1 MSFKYRFILSFVTLE
16 VFFILLIVS
25 FNFNLI
31 TNSSKQL
38 ISEKTDS
45 NISFLKNLIVIPLS
59 IYDLA
64 TLDNITENTA
74 NLKYIDSIII
84 LDSRNNIVSS
94 KFKFKYKS
102 IEEILEIKSNENLS
116 SDEDE
121 YELRY
126 EEFKEDDTY
135 IGSMYVIFDNSK
147 NKTFLNETKNNNIL
161 IILIEIF
168 ISSILA
174 FVVGNKL
181 NNKLINLSEV
191 AKNIGKNKEIK
202 IPYLELN
209 DEIGV
214 LSKSLNQM
222 QINLVNRNKDLKKLT
237 KDLVNQKFELIETQ
251 KYKDSFFAN
260 ISHELR
266 TPLNS
271 INILSSIM
279 INNKKG
285 NLDEIQIKNLT
296 IINDCGKK
304 LLDLINDIMDIS
316 KIEAGEVIINSQ
328 PFDFDKSI
336 NKIYEMFLTQI
347 EKKGLEFIFKKDPS
361 IEFITNDEKL
371 IGQILINLLSNAI
384 KFTNKGEIEFII
396 NDKNEYIEFIVRDE
410 GIGISNDKFDYIFE
424 RFKQVDGSINRK
436 YGGTGL
442 GLAICKELTSILS
455 GKISVK
461 SELEKGSEFTVLIKK
476 NIDKQDS
483 NLPQITKYVDKKI
496 SPIKTEKFEEKKNKN
511 IIILNNDPMYYFEI
525 VLKLKKKFFVVKQIS
540 SFENLLLEL
549 ENGKTSYDKI
559 IIDLDLIKV
568 PNLKEFLKMKKNNL
582 FIATSDIDK
591 LDEDLKN
598 SNQVI
603 IEKIKKEKFLETLQY
618 NFS

>member
-16 VFFILLIVS
+16 VFFFLLIIT
-25 FNFNLI
+25 FNFNVI
-31 TNSSKQL
+31 TKSSKQL
-38 ISEKTDS
+38 ISEKIDS
-45 NISFLKNLIVIPLS
+45 NISFLKNLIIIPLS

-74 NLKYIDSIII
+74 NLKYINSIII
-84 LDSRNNIVSS
+84 LDSKNNIVSS
-94 KFKFKYKS
+94 KFRFKYKS

-116 SDEDE
+116 SDEYE

-135 IGSMYVIFDNSK
+135 IGSMYVIFDHSENRI
-147 NKTFLNETKNNNIL
+147 FLNETKNNNIL

-174 FVVGNKL
+174 FIIGNKL

-191 AKNIGKNKEIK
+191 ARNIGKHKEIK
-202 IPYLELN
+202 IPYLKLN

-222 QINLVNRNKDLKKLT
+222 QINLENRNKDLKNLT
-237 KDLVNQKFELIETQ
+237 KDLVNQKIELIETQ

-260 ISHELR
+260 ISHELK

-316 KIEAGEVIINSQ
+316 KIEAGEVIINSRA
-328 PFDFDKSI
+328 FDFDKSI
-336 NKIYEMFLTQI
+336 NKIYEMFLIQI
-347 EKKGLEFIFKKDPS
+347 EKKGLEFIFKKDVL
-361 IEFITNDEKL
+361 IEFIINDEKL

-384 KFTNKGEIEFII
+384 KFTNKGKIEFII

-436 YGGTGL
+436 YAGTGL

-483 NLPQITKYVDKKI
+483 NLPQITKYIDKKI

-525 VLKLKKKFFVVKQIS
+525 VLKLKKKFFVVKQIT

-559 IIDLDLIKV
+559 VIDLDFINEH
-568 PNLKEFLKMKKNNL
+568 NLKDFLKMKKNNL

-591 LDEDLKN
+591 VDEDLKN
-598 SNQVI
+598 SIQVI
-603 IEKIKKEKFLETLQY
+603 IEKTKKEKFVETLWEC
-618 NFS
+618 

>member
-1 MSFKYRFILSFVTLE
+1 MSFKYKFILSFVTLE
-16 VFFILLIVS
+16 IFFILLIIT
-25 FNFNLI
+25 FNFNVI

-38 ISEKTDS
+38 ISEKIDL
-45 NISFLKNLIVIPLS
+45 NISFLKNLIIIPLS

-74 NLKYIDSIII
+74 NLKYINSIII
-84 LDSRNNIVSS
+84 LDSKNNIVSS
-94 KFKFKYKS
+94 KFRFKYKS

-116 SDEDE
+116 SDEYE

-126 EEFKEDDTY
+126 EEFKEEDAY
-135 IGSMYVIFDNSK
+135 IGSMYVIFDHSK
-147 NKTFLNETKNNNIL
+147 NRVFLNETKNNNIL

-174 FVVGNKL
+174 FIVGNKL
-181 NNKLINLSEV
+181 NKKLINLSEV

-209 DEIGV
+209 DEIGI

-222 QINLVNRNKDLKKLT
+222 HINLENRNKDLKNLT
-237 KDLVNQKFELIETQ
+237 KDLVNQKIELIETQ

-260 ISHELR
+260 ISHELK

-316 KIEAGEVIINSQ
+316 KIEAAEVIINSRA
-328 PFDFDKSI
+328 FDFDKSI
-336 NKIYEMFLTQI
+336 NKIYEMFLIQI
-347 EKKGLEFIFKKDPS
+347 EKKGLEFIFKKDVL
-361 IEFITNDEKL
+361 IEFIINDEKL

-384 KFTNKGEIEFII
+384 KFTNKGKIEFII

-410 GIGISNDKFDYIFE
+410 GIGISNDKLDYIFE

-436 YGGTGL
+436 YAGTGL

-483 NLPQITKYVDKKI
+483 NLPQITKYIDKKI

-525 VLKLKKKFFVVKQIS
+525 VLKLKKKFFVVKQIT

-559 IIDLDLIKV
+559 VIDLDFINEH
-568 PNLKEFLKMKKNNL
+568 NLKDFLKMKKNNL

-591 LDEDLKN
+591 VDEDLKN
-598 SNQVI
+598 SIQVI
-603 IEKIKKEKFLETLQY
+603 IEKTKKEKFVETL
-618 NFS
+618 FS

>member
-1 MSFKYRFILSFVTLE
+1 MSFKYKFILSFVTLE
-16 VFFILLIVS
+16 IFFILLIIT
-25 FNFNLI
+25 FNFNVI

-38 ISEKTDS
+38 ISEKIDL
-45 NISFLKNLIVIPLS
+45 NISFLKNLIIIPLS

-74 NLKYIDSIII
+74 NLKYINSIII
-84 LDSRNNIVSS
+84 LDSKNNIVSS
-94 KFKFKYKS
+94 KFRFKYKS

-116 SDEDE
+116 SDEYE

-126 EEFKEDDTY
+126 EEFKEEDAY
-135 IGSMYVIFDNSK
+135 IGSMYVIFDHSK
-147 NKTFLNETKNNNIL
+147 NRVFLNETKNNNIL

-174 FVVGNKL
+174 FIVGNKL
-181 NNKLINLSEV
+181 NKKLINLSEV

-209 DEIGV
+209 DEIGI

-222 QINLVNRNKDLKKLT
+222 HINLENRNKDLKNLT
-237 KDLVNQKFELIETQ
+237 KDLVNQKNELIETQ

-260 ISHELR
+260 ISHELK

-316 KIEAGEVIINSQ
+316 KIEAGEVIINSRA
-328 PFDFDKSI
+328 FDFDKSI
-336 NKIYEMFLTQI
+336 NKIYEMFLIQI
-347 EKKGLEFIFKKDPS
+347 EKKGLEFIFKKDVL
-361 IEFITNDEKL
+361 IEFIINDEKL

-384 KFTNKGEIEFII
+384 KFTNKGKIEFII

-442 GLAICKELTSILS
+442 GLAICKELTTILF

-461 SELEKGSEFTVLIKK
+461 SELDKGSEFTVLIKK

-483 NLPQITKYVDKKI
+483 NLPQITKYIDKKI

-525 VLKLKKKFFVVKQIS
+525 VLKLKKKFFVVKQIT

-559 IIDLDLIKV
+559 VIDLDFINEH
-568 PNLKEFLKMKKNNL
+568 NLKDFLKMKKNNL

-591 LDEDLKN
+591 VDEDLKN
-598 SNQVI
+598 SIQVI
-603 IEKIKKEKFLETLQY
+603 IEKTKKEKFVETL
-618 NFS
+618 FS

>member
-1 MSFKYRFILSFVTLE
+1 
-16 VFFILLIVS
+16 LLIIT
-25 FNFNLI
+25 FNFNVI

-38 ISEKTDS
+38 INEKIDS
-45 NISFLKNLIVIPLS
+45 NISFLKNLIIIPLS

-74 NLKYIDSIII
+74 NLKYINSIII
-84 LDSRNNIVSS
+84 LDSKNNIVSS
-94 KFKFKYKS
+94 KFRFKYKS
-102 IEEILEIKSNENLS
+102 IKEILEIKSNENLS
-116 SDEDE
+116 SDE

-126 EEFKEDDTY
+126 EEFKEDDAY
-135 IGSMYVIFDNSK
+135 IGSMYVIFDHSK
-147 NKTFLNETKNNNIL
+147 NRVFLNETKNNNIL

-174 FVVGNKL
+174 FIVGNKL
-181 NNKLINLSEV
+181 NKKLINLSEV

-209 DEIGV
+209 DEIGI

-222 QINLVNRNKDLKKLT
+222 HINLENRNKDLKNLT
-237 KDLVNQKFELIETQ
+237 KDLVNQKIELIETQ

-316 KIEAGEVIINSQ
+316 KIEAGEVIINSRA
-328 PFDFDKSI
+328 FDFDKSI
-336 NKIYEMFLTQI
+336 NKIYEMFLIQI
-347 EKKGLEFIFKKDPS
+347 EKKGLEFIFKKDVL
-361 IEFITNDEKL
+361 IEFIINDEKL

-384 KFTNKGEIEFII
+384 KFTNKGKIEFII

-442 GLAICKELTSILS
+442 GLAICKELTTILF

-461 SELEKGSEFTVLIKK
+461 SELDKGSEFTVLIKK

-483 NLPQITKYVDKKI
+483 NLPKITKKIYKKI

-525 VLKLKKKFFVVKQIS
+525 VLKLKKKFFVVKQIT

-549 ENGKTSYDKI
+549 ENEKMSYDKI
-559 IIDLDLIKV
+559 VIDLDFINEH
-568 PNLKEFLKMKKNNL
+568 NLKEFLKMKKNNL

-603 IEKIKKEKFLETLQY
+603 IEKTKKEKFLETLQY

>member
-1 MSFKYRFILSFVTLE
+1 MSFKYKFILSFVTLE
-16 VFFILLIVS
+16 IFFILLIIT
-25 FNFNLI
+25 FNFNVI

-38 ISEKTDS
+38 INEKIDS
-45 NISFLKNLIVIPLS
+45 NISFLKNLIIIPLS

-74 NLKYIDSIII
+74 NLKYINSIII
-84 LDSRNNIVSS
+84 LDSKNNIVSS
-94 KFKFKYKS
+94 KFRFKYKS

-116 SDEDE
+116 SDE

-126 EEFKEDDTY
+126 EEFKEDDAY
-135 IGSMYVIFDNSK
+135 IGSMYVIFDHSK
-147 NKTFLNETKNNNIL
+147 NRVFLNETKNNNIL

-174 FVVGNKL
+174 FIVGNKL
-181 NNKLINLSEV
+181 NKKLINLSEV

-209 DEIGV
+209 DEIGI

-222 QINLVNRNKDLKKLT
+222 HINLENRNKDLKNLT
-237 KDLVNQKFELIETQ
+237 KDLVNQKNELIETQ

-260 ISHELR
+260 ISHELK

-316 KIEAGEVIINSQ
+316 KIEAGEVIINSRA
-328 PFDFDKSI
+328 FDFDKSI
-336 NKIYEMFLTQI
+336 NKIYEMFLIQI
-347 EKKGLEFIFKKDPS
+347 EKKGLEFIFKKDVL
-361 IEFITNDEKL
+361 IEFIINDEKL

-384 KFTNKGEIEFII
+384 KFTNKGKIEFII

-442 GLAICKELTSILS
+442 GLAICKELTTILF

-461 SELEKGSEFTVLIKK
+461 SELDKGSEFTVLIKK

-483 NLPQITKYVDKKI
+483 NLPQITKYIDKKI

-525 VLKLKKKFFVVKQIS
+525 VLKLKKKFFVVKQIT

-559 IIDLDLIKV
+559 VIDLDFINEH
-568 PNLKEFLKMKKNNL
+568 NLKDFLKMKKNNL

-591 LDEDLKN
+591 VDEDLKN
-598 SNQVI
+598 SIQVI
-603 IEKIKKEKFLETLQY
+603 IEKTKKEKFVETL
-618 NFS
+618 FS

>member
-1 MSFKYRFILSFVTLE
+1 MSFRYKFILSFVTLE
-16 VFFILLIVS
+16 IFFILLIVS
-25 FNFNLI
+25 FNSNVI

-38 ISEKTDS
+38 ISEKIDS
-45 NISFLKNLIVIPLS
+45 NISFLENLIVIPLS

-74 NLKYIDSIII
+74 NLKYINSIII
-84 LDSRNNIVSS
+84 LDSENNIVSS

-102 IEEILEIKSNENLS
+102 IEEILEIKSNKNLS
-116 SDEDE
+116 SREDE

-126 EEFKEDDTY
+126 EEFKEDGVY
-135 IGSMYVIFDNSK
+135 LGSMYVIFDHSK
-147 NKTFLNETKNNNIL
+147 NRIFLNETKNNNII
-161 IILIEIF
+161 IILIEIL
-168 ISSILA
+168 ISTILA
-174 FVVGNKL
+174 FIVGSKL

-191 AKNIGKNKEIK
+191 ARNIGKNKKIK

-209 DEIGV
+209 DEIGI

-222 QINLVNRNKDLKKLT
+222 QIDLENRNKDLKNLT

-260 ISHELR
+260 MNHELK

-285 NLDEIQIKNLT
+285 NLNETQTKNLT

-304 LLDLINDIMDIS
+304 LIDLINDIMDIS
-316 KIEAGEVIINSQ
+316 KIEAGEIIINSH
-328 PFDFDKSI
+328 PFDLNKSMT
-336 NKIYEMFLTQI
+336 KIYEMFLIQI
-347 EKKGLEFIFKKDPS
+347 EKKGLEFIFKNDVS
-361 IEFITNDEKL
+361 IISITNDEKL

-384 KFTNKGEIEFII
+384 KFTHQGRIEFII
-396 NDKNEYIEFIVRDE
+396 NDKNEFIEFIVRDE
-410 GIGISNDKFDYIFE
+410 GIGIENDKLEYVFE

-442 GLAICKELTSILS
+442 GLAICKELVTILS

-461 SELEKGSEFTVLIKK
+461 SEIKKGSEFTVLIKK
-476 NIDKQDS
+476 HIDKQ
-483 NLPQITKYVDKKI
+483 NTKVTYSEKKEDKKI
-496 SPIKTEKFEEKKNKN
+496 TPKKIDNFEKKEHKD

-525 VLKLKKKFFVVKQIS
+525 VLKLKKKSFIVKQIS
-540 SFENLLLEL
+540 SFDSLMQEL
-549 ENGKTSYDKI
+549 ENGKKSYDKI
-559 IIDLDLIKV
+559 IIDLDFINQT
-568 PNLKEFLKMKKNNL
+568 NLKEFLKMKKNNL
-582 FIATSDIDK
+582 LILTSHIEK

-598 SNQVI
+598 SIEII
-603 IEKIKKEKFLETLQY
+603 IEKSQKEKLIENLDL
-618 NFS
+618 

>member
-1 MSFKYRFILSFVTLE
+1 MSFKYKFILSFVTLE
-16 VFFILLIVS
+16 IFFILLIIT
-25 FNFNLI
+25 FNFNVI

-38 ISEKTDS
+38 INEKIDS
-45 NISFLKNLIVIPLS
+45 NISFLKNLIIIPLS

-74 NLKYIDSIII
+74 NLKYINSIII
-84 LDSRNNIVSS
+84 LDSKNNIVSS
-94 KFKFKYKS
+94 KFRFKYKS

-116 SDEDE
+116 SDE

-126 EEFKEDDTY
+126 EEFKEDDAY
-135 IGSMYVIFDNSK
+135 IGSMYVIFDHSK
-147 NKTFLNETKNNNIL
+147 NRVFLNETKNNNIL

-174 FVVGNKL
+174 FIVGNKL
-181 NNKLINLSEV
+181 NKKLINLSEV

-209 DEIGV
+209 DEIGI

-222 QINLVNRNKDLKKLT
+222 HINLENRNKDLKNLT
-237 KDLVNQKFELIETQ
+237 KDLVNQKNELIETQ

-260 ISHELR
+260 ISHELK

-304 LLDLINDIMDIS
+304 LLDLINDIVDIS
-316 KIEAGEVIINSQ
+316 KIEAGEVIINSRA
-328 PFDFDKSI
+328 FDFDKSI
-336 NKIYEMFLTQI
+336 NKIYEMFLIQI
-347 EKKGLEFIFKKDPS
+347 EKKGLEFIFKKDVL
-361 IEFITNDEKL
+361 IEFIINDEKL

-384 KFTNKGEIEFII
+384 KFTNKGKIEFII

-410 GIGISNDKFDYIFE
+410 GIGISNDKLDYIFE

-436 YGGTGL
+436 YAGTGL

-483 NLPQITKYVDKKI
+483 NLPQITKYIDKKI

-525 VLKLKKKFFVVKQIS
+525 VLKLKKKFFVVKQIT

-559 IIDLDLIKV
+559 VIDLDFINEH
-568 PNLKEFLKMKKNNL
+568 NLKDFLKMKKNNL

-591 LDEDLKN
+591 VDEDLKN
-598 SNQVI
+598 SIQVI
-603 IEKIKKEKFLETLQY
+603 IEKTKKEKFVETLWEC
-618 NFS
+618 

>member
-1 MSFKYRFILSFVTLE
+1 MSFKYKFILSFVTLE
-16 VFFILLIVS
+16 IFFILLIIT
-25 FNFNLI
+25 FNFNVI

-38 ISEKTDS
+38 INEKIDS
-45 NISFLKNLIVIPLS
+45 NISFLKNLIIIPLS

-74 NLKYIDSIII
+74 NLKYINSIII
-84 LDSRNNIVSS
+84 LDSKNNIVSS
-94 KFKFKYKS
+94 KFRFKYKS

-116 SDEDE
+116 SDE

-126 EEFKEDDTY
+126 EEFKEDDAY
-135 IGSMYVIFDNSK
+135 IGSMYVIFDHSK
-147 NKTFLNETKNNNIL
+147 NRVFLNETKNNNIL

-174 FVVGNKL
+174 FIVGNKL
-181 NNKLINLSEV
+181 NKKLINLSEV

-209 DEIGV
+209 DEIGI

-222 QINLVNRNKDLKKLT
+222 HINLENRNKDLKNLT
-237 KDLVNQKFELIETQ
+237 KDLVNQKIELIETQ

-260 ISHELR
+260 ISHELK

-316 KIEAGEVIINSQ
+316 KIEAGEVIINSRA
-328 PFDFDKSI
+328 FDFDKSI
-336 NKIYEMFLTQI
+336 NKIYEMFLIQI
-347 EKKGLEFIFKKDPS
+347 EKKGLEFIFKKDVL
-361 IEFITNDEKL
+361 IEFIINDEKL

-384 KFTNKGEIEFII
+384 KFTNKGKIKFII
-396 NDKNEYIEFIVRDE
+396 NDKNEYLEFIVRDE

-442 GLAICKELTSILS
+442 GLAICKELTTILF

-461 SELEKGSEFTVLIKK
+461 SELDKGSEFTVLIKK

-525 VLKLKKKFFVVKQIS
+525 VLKLKKKFFVVKQIT

-559 IIDLDLIKV
+559 VIDLDFINEH
-568 PNLKEFLKMKKNNL
+568 NLKDFLKMKKNNL

-591 LDEDLKN
+591 VDEDLKN
-598 SNQVI
+598 SIQVI
-603 IEKIKKEKFLETLQY
+603 IEKTKKEKFVETL
-618 NFS
+618 FS

>member
-1 MSFKYRFILSFVTLE
+1 MSFKYKFILSFVTLE
-16 VFFILLIVS
+16 IFFILLIIT
-25 FNFNLI
+25 FNFNVI

-38 ISEKTDS
+38 INEKIDS
-45 NISFLKNLIVIPLS
+45 NISFLKNLIIIPLS

-74 NLKYIDSIII
+74 NLKYINSIII
-84 LDSRNNIVSS
+84 LDSKNNIVSS
-94 KFKFKYKS
+94 KFRFKYKS

-116 SDEDE
+116 SDE

-126 EEFKEDDTY
+126 EEFKEDDAY
-135 IGSMYVIFDNSK
+135 IGSMYVIFDHSK
-147 NKTFLNETKNNNIL
+147 NRVFLNETKNNNIL

-174 FVVGNKL
+174 FIVGNKL
-181 NNKLINLSEV
+181 NKKLINLSEV

-209 DEIGV
+209 DEIGI

-222 QINLVNRNKDLKKLT
+222 HINLENRNKDLKNLT
-237 KDLVNQKFELIETQ
+237 KDLVNQKIELIETQ

-260 ISHELR
+260 ISHELK

-316 KIEAGEVIINSQ
+316 KIEAGEVIINSRA
-328 PFDFDKSI
+328 FDFDKSI
-336 NKIYEMFLTQI
+336 NKIYEMFLIQI
-347 EKKGLEFIFKKDPS
+347 EKKGLEFIFKKDVL
-361 IEFITNDEKL
+361 IEFIINDEKL

-384 KFTNKGEIEFII
+384 KFTNKGKIEFII

-442 GLAICKELTSILS
+442 GLAICKELTTILF

-461 SELEKGSEFTVLIKK
+461 SELDKGSEFTVLIKK

-549 ENGKTSYDKI
+549 ENGKMSYDKI
-559 IIDLDLIKV
+559 VIDLDFINEH
-568 PNLKEFLKMKKNNL
+568 NLKEFLKMKKNNL

-591 LDEDLKN
+591 VDEDLKN
-598 SNQVI
+598 SIQVI
-603 IEKIKKEKFLETLQY
+603 IEKTKKEKFVETL
-618 NFS
+618 FS

>member
-1 MSFKYRFILSFVTLE
+1 MSFKYRFILSFVVLE
-16 VFFILLIVS
+16 IFFILLIVS
-25 FNFNLI
+25 FNFNVI
-31 TNSSKQL
+31 SNSSKQL
-38 ISEKTDS
+38 INEKIDL
-45 NISFLKNLIVIPLS
+45 NISFLKNLIIIPLS

-84 LDSRNNIVSS
+84 LDSKNNIVSS
-94 KFKFKYKS
+94 KFRFKYKS

-116 SDEDE
+116 SDENKYA

-126 EEFKEDDTY
+126 EEFKEDDSY
-135 IGSMYVIFDNSK
+135 IGSMYVIFDHSK
-147 NKTFLNETKNNNIL
+147 NRVFLEETKNNNIL

-174 FVVGNKL
+174 FIVGNKL
-181 NNKLINLSEV
+181 NKKLINLSEV

-209 DEIGV
+209 DEIGI

-222 QINLVNRNKDLKKLT
+222 HINLQNRNKDLKNLT

-260 ISHELR
+260 ISHELK

-316 KIEAGEVIINSQ
+316 KIEAGEVIINSRA
-328 PFDFDKSI
+328 FDFDKSI
-336 NKIYEMFLTQI
+336 NKIYEMFLIQI
-347 EKKGLEFIFKKDPS
+347 EKKGLEFIFKKDVL
-361 IEFITNDEKL
+361 IEFIINDEKL

-384 KFTNKGEIEFII
+384 KFTNKGKIEFII

-442 GLAICKELTSILS
+442 GLAICKELTTILF

-461 SELEKGSEFTVLIKK
+461 SELDKGSEFTVLIKK

-483 NLPQITKYVDKKI
+483 NLPQITKYIDKKI
-496 SPIKTEKFEEKKNKN
+496 TPIKTEKFEEKKNKN

-559 IIDLDLIKV
+559 IIDLDFINE
-568 PNLKEFLKMKKNNL
+568 PNLKELLKMKKNNL
-582 FIATSDIDK
+582 FIARSDIDK
-591 LDEDLKN
+591 VDENLKN

-603 IEKIKKEKFLETLQY
+603 IEKTKKEKFLETL
-618 NFS
+618 FS

>member
-1 MSFKYRFILSFVTLE
+1 MSFKYRFILSFVVLE
-16 VFFILLIVS
+16 IFFILLIVS
-25 FNFNLI
+25 FNFNVI

-38 ISEKTDS
+38 INEKIDS
-45 NISFLKNLIVIPLS
+45 NISFLKNLIIIPLS

-74 NLKYIDSIII
+74 NLKYINSIII
-84 LDSRNNIVSS
+84 LDSKNNIVSS
-94 KFKFKYKS
+94 KFRFKYKS

-116 SDEDE
+116 SDEYE

-126 EEFKEDDTY
+126 EEFKEDDAY
-135 IGSMYVIFDNSK
+135 IGSMYVIFDHSK
-147 NKTFLNETKNNNIL
+147 NRVFLNETKNNNIL

-174 FVVGNKL
+174 FIVGNKL
-181 NNKLINLSEV
+181 NKKLINLSEV

-209 DEIGV
+209 DEIGI

-222 QINLVNRNKDLKKLT
+222 HINLENRNKDLKNLT
-237 KDLVNQKFELIETQ
+237 KDLVNQKIELIETQ

-260 ISHELR
+260 ISHELK

-316 KIEAGEVIINSQ
+316 KIEAGEVIINSRA
-328 PFDFDKSI
+328 FDFDKSI

-347 EKKGLEFIFKKDPS
+347 EKKGLEFIFKKDVL
-361 IEFITNDEKL
+361 IEFIINDEKL

-384 KFTNKGEIEFII
+384 KFTNKGKIEFII

-442 GLAICKELTSILS
+442 GLAICKELTTILF

-461 SELEKGSEFTVLIKK
+461 SELDKGSEFTVLIKK

-483 NLPQITKYVDKKI
+483 NLPKITKKIYKKI

-525 VLKLKKKFFVVKQIS
+525 VLKLKKKFFVVKQIT

-549 ENGKTSYDKI
+549 ENEKMSYDKI
-559 IIDLDLIKV
+559 VIDLDFINEH
-568 PNLKEFLKMKKNNL
+568 NLKEFLKMKKNNL

-591 LDEDLKN
+591 VDEDLKN
-598 SNQVI
+598 SIQVI
-603 IEKIKKEKFLETLQY
+603 IEKTKKEKFVETL
-618 NFS
+618 FS

>member
-1 MSFKYRFILSFVTLE
+1 MSFKYRFILSFVVLE

-25 FNFNLI
+25 FNFNVI
-31 TNSSKQL
+31 SNSSKQL
-38 ISEKTDS
+38 INEKIDL
-45 NISFLKNLIVIPLS
+45 NISFLKNLIIIPLS

-74 NLKYIDSIII
+74 NLKYINSIII
-84 LDSRNNIVSS
+84 LDSKNNIVSS
-94 KFKFKYKS
+94 KFRFKYKS
-102 IEEILEIKSNENLS
+102 IEEILKIKSDENLS

-135 IGSMYVIFDNSK
+135 IGSMYVIFDHSK
-147 NKTFLNETKNNNIL
+147 NRIFLNETKNNNIL

-174 FVVGNKL
+174 FIVGNKL
-181 NNKLINLSEV
+181 NKKLIHLSEV

-202 IPYLELN
+202 IPYLKLN
-209 DEIGV
+209 DEIGI

-222 QINLVNRNKDLKKLT
+222 QINLENRNKDLKNLT
-237 KDLVNQKFELIETQ
+237 KDLVNQKFELIEIQ
-251 KYKDSFFAN
+251 KYKDLFFAN
-260 ISHELR
+260 MSHELK

-279 INNKKG
+279 MNNKKG

-316 KIEAGEVIINSQ
+316 RIEAGEVIINSRH
-328 PFDFDKSI
+328 FNFYESI
-336 NKIYEMFLTQI
+336 NKIYDMFLIQV
-347 EKKGLEFIFKKDPS
+347 EKKGLEFIFKNDSS
-361 IEFITNDEKL
+361 IEFIRNDEKL

-384 KFTNKGEIEFII
+384 KFTNKGKIEFII
-396 NDKNEYIEFIVRDE
+396 NNKNEYIEFIVRDE
-410 GIGISNDKFDYIFE
+410 GIGIENDKLEYIFE
-424 RFKQVDGSINRK
+424 RFKQIDGKLNRK

-442 GLAICKELTSILS
+442 GLAICKELTKILY

-476 NIDKQDS
+476 NLDGQDS
-483 NLPQITKYVDKKI
+483 ILPQITKQVDKKNTF
-496 SPIKTEKFEEKKNKN
+496 IKTEKFEEKKNKN

-525 VLKLKKKFFVVKQIS
+525 VLKLKKKFFLVKQIT

-549 ENGKTSYDKI
+549 ENEKTSYDKI
-559 IIDLDLIKV
+559 VIDLDFINE
-568 PNLKEFLKMKKNNL
+568 PNLKEFLKMKNNNL
-582 FIATSDIDK
+582 FIVTSDIDK
-591 LDEDLKN
+591 VDEDLKN
-598 SNQVI
+598 SIQVI
-603 IEKIKKEKFLETLQY
+603 IEKTKKEKFVETL
-618 NFS
+618 FS

>member
-1 MSFKYRFILSFVTLE
+1 MSFRYKFILSFVTLE
-16 VFFILLIVS
+16 IFFILLIVT
-25 FNFNLI
+25 FNFNVI

-38 ISEKTDS
+38 ISEKIDS

-74 NLKYIDSIII
+74 NLKYINSIII
-84 LDSRNNIVSS
+84 LDSENNIVSS
-94 KFKFKYKS
+94 KFKFKDKS
-102 IEEILEIKSNENLS
+102 IEEILEIKSNKNLS
-116 SDEDE
+116 SNKDE

-126 EEFKEDDTY
+126 ENFKEDGVY
-135 IGSMYVIFDNSK
+135 LGSMYVIFDHSK
-147 NKTFLNETKNNNIL
+147 NRIFLNETKNNNII
-161 IILIEIF
+161 IILIEIL
-168 ISSILA
+168 ISTILA
-174 FVVGNKL
+174 FIVGSKL

-191 AKNIGKNKEIK
+191 ARNIGKNKKIK

-209 DEIGV
+209 DEIGI

-222 QINLVNRNKDLKKLT
+222 QIDLENRNKDLKNLT

-260 ISHELR
+260 MNHELK

-285 NLDEIQIKNLT
+285 NLDEIQTKNLT

-304 LLDLINDIMDIS
+304 LIDLINDIMDIS
-316 KIEAGEVIINSQ
+316 KIEAGEIIINSH
-328 PFDFDKSI
+328 PFDFNKSMT
-336 NKIYEMFLTQI
+336 KIYEMFLIQI

-384 KFTNKGEIEFII
+384 KFTNKGKIEFII
-396 NDKNEYIEFIVRDE
+396 NNKNEYIEFIVRDE
-410 GIGISNDKFDYIFE
+410 GIGIANDKLHYIFE

-442 GLAICKELTSILS
+442 GLAICKELTIILS
-455 GKISVK
+455 GEISVK
-461 SELEKGSEFTVLIKK
+461 SEIEKGSEFTVLIKK
-476 NIDKQDS
+476 HLDKQES
-483 NLPQITKYVDKKI
+483 KITYTVKDENKKI
-496 SPIKTEKFEEKKNKN
+496 TPKIIDNFEKKEHKN

-525 VLKLKKKFFVVKQIS
+525 VLKLKKKSFIVKQIS
-540 SFENLLLEL
+540 SFDNLVQEL
-549 ENGKTSYDKI
+549 ENKKKSYHKI
-559 IIDLDLIKV
+559 IIDLDFINQS
-568 PNLKEFLKMKKNNL
+568 NLKDLLKIKRDNL
-582 FIATSDIDK
+582 IIITSHIEK

-598 SNQVI
+598 SIEII
-603 IEKIKKEKFLETLQY
+603 IEKSQKDKFMENLDL
-618 NFS
+618 